1 MGPVGVAAM
10 GDGDDVDAVATL
22 VDGVDRAVL
31 APSGAPQAVQR
42 CVELLAEAVRVLG
55 NGAGQVFEQGVAAG
69 SGSRFMPRRLAAVKT
84 TV

>member
-1 MGPVGVAAM
+1 M
-10 GDGDDVDAVATL
+10 GDGDDVDAVAAL

-42 CVELLAEAVRVLG
+42 CVELFAEAVRVSTTG
-55 NGAGQVFEQGVAAG
+55 PVRCSNRAVAAG
-69 SGSRFMPRRLAAVKT
+69 SGSRFMPRRLAAVNA